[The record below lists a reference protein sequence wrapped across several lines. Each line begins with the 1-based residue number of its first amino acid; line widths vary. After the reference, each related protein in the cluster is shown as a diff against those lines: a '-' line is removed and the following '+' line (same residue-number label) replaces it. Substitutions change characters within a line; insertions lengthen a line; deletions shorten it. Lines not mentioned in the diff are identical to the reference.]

1 MMTKQPLL
9 SKMIWLILFS
19 IAFGLLES
27 VVVVYLRE
35 LYYPEGFNFPL
46 ANIPPNVY
54 LTEIGR
60 EVATLLMLAS
70 MGILAGRTAYEKFAF
85 FLISFGVWD
94 IFYYVFLK
102 MILGWPAS
110 FLTWDILFLIP
121 IAWLGPVLAPM
132 LCALSMISLGI
143 GILYLSSKDIRFS
156 KLEWSLLSAGSILI
170 LYSFMWDYGKLM
182 WEGGYFR
189 DFLNLLENEVFI
201 AELGAYVPS
210 RFNWGVFGVGYAC
223 IVGASGIYLRKSM
236 GKSRSERK

>member
-1 MMTKQPLL
+1 MMTKQPLF

-27 VVVVYLRE
+27 VIVVYLRE
-35 LYYPEGFNFPL
+35 LYYPQGFNFPL

-54 LTEIGR
+54 FTEIGR

-70 MGILAGRTAYEKFAF
+70 IGILVGRTAYEKFAF

-121 IAWLGPVLAPM
+121 IVWLGPVLAPM

-143 GILYLSSKDIRFS
+143 LYLSKKDIRFS
-156 KLEWSLLSAGSILI
+156 RLEWSLLIAGSLLI
-170 LYSFMWDYGKLM
+170 LYSFLRDYGKLM
-182 WEGGYFR
+182 WEGGYFG
-189 DFLNLLENEVFI
+189 DVLSLLENEAFI
-201 AELGAYVPS
+201 ADIGTYVPS
-210 RFNWGVFGVGYAC
+210 HFSWGVFGLGYAC
-223 IVGASGIYLRKSM
+223 IVGASGIYLRRSL
-236 GKSRSERK
+236 GKNQS